1 MILRMSHFRAV
12 PRTVT
17 PLAAVLLLI
26 AVAAA
31 HAGVWYFIAR
41 HPGLSGTVAS
51 ALIALAVIKHMGWLG
66 GARALLRRRRADR
79 K

>member
-1 MILRMSHFRAV
+1 MSHLRV
-12 PRTVT
+12 MRRTVT
-17 PLAAVLLLI
+17 PLAAALLLI
-26 AVAAA
+26 AVAAV
-31 HAGVWYFIAR
+31 HTGVRYFIGR
-41 HPGLSGTVAS
+41 HLGLSGTAAS